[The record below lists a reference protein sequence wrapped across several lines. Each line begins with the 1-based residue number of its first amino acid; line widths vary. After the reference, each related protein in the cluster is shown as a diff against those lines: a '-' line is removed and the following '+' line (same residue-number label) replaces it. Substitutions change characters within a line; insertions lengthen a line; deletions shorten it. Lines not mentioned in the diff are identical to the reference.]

1 MCVCIRNVKN
11 PKRKAERQGQR
22 CRLIHRQTQ
31 TLTYRHRD
39 RYRESARYRD
49 QNVTQQ
55 KRGAERQKKRHKG
68 IHTEAQRQDRARNS
82 VGQRETDVGREKQG
96 DTESYR

>member
-1 MCVCIRNVKN
+1 M
-11 PKRKAERQGQR
+11 
-22 CRLIHRQTQ
+22 
-31 TLTYRHRD
+31 
-39 RYRESARYRD
+39 
-49 QNVTQQ
+49 TQQ
-55 KRGAERQKKRHKG
+55 KRDAERQKKRHKG